1 MSAESKRR
9 GRWSAKE
16 LSDLQDMLARQV
28 DRREI
33 ARQLNRTVGAV
44 EQQMYK
50 LRTGDKPPSNVPA
63 KRSQRRRSGAFF
75 FLS

>member
-1 MSAESKRR
+1 
-9 GRWSAKE
+9 
-16 LSDLQDMLARQV
+16 MLARPA

-44 EQQMYK
+44 ERQIYK

-63 KRSQRRRSGAFF
+63 KRKQRRRSGAAF

>member
-1 MSAESKRR
+1 
-9 GRWSAKE
+9 
-16 LSDLQDMLARQV
+16 MLARQV